1 VSTLRQRIEAAARED
16 LPERCECGGKMEYAF
31 DFGRV
36 FSCCDTCT
44 PVAVVHLPKP
54 RWVTRPTEFAPSPS
68 PNE

>member
-1 VSTLRQRIEAAARED
+1 
-16 LPERCECGGKMEYAF
+16 MEYAF